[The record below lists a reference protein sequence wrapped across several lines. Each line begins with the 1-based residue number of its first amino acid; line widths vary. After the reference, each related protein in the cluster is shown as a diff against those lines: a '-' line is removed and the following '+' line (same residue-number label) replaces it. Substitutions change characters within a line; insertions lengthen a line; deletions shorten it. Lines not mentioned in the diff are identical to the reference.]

1 MSRYITYAQEDN
13 AGGIHLYAIDV
24 HPDRQDYRADFGPHE
39 TWEASQ
45 EYAAMLTGAD
55 PVALAWQE
63 LGKEEEWSGCEIA
76 RTSLRDILPL
86 GVEFDAIGMRGRTA
100 FEFAEA
106 LGVMTECPE
115 CGDRFAT
122 AQLVDGERCP
132 RCGCGCL

>member
-1 MSRYITYAQEDN
+1 MSRYITYVHEDN
-13 AGGIHLYAIDV
+13 AGGIHLYAVDV

-55 PVALAWQE
+55 PVALNWDE
-63 LGKEEEWSGCEIA
+63 LGESDPWDGHEIA
-76 RTSLRDILPL
+76 RTSLRAVYPL
-86 GVEFDAIGMRGRTA
+86 GIDPDECTGNGA

-115 CGDRFAT
+115 CGERFAT
-122 AQLVDGERCP
+122 AELIDGKRCP
-132 RCGCGCL
+132 CCGCDCR